1 MKCEFIILNEIE
13 RNRQLLEER
22 IQQPIYNQNKL
33 KKRNNKKKFK
43 VIKAKKE

>member
-22 IQQPIYNQNKL
+22 LQSPIYNQNKP
-33 KKRNNKKKFK
+33 KKRNNKKKFNLTK
-43 VIKAKKE
+43 VKK